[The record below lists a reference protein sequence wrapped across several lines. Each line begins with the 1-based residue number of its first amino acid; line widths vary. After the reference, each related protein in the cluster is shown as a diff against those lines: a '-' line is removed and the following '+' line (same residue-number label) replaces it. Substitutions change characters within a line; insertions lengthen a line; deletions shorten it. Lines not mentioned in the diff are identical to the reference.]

1 MAPKD
6 GVCMSKCSFALFKA
20 INFPPYLQNQTQFEL
35 LPSCHVFT
43 SFSAEE
49 RELPKLGIILILVT
63 KTCSKLPVGSLI
75 KKLKTLC
82 EVKQ

>member
-1 MAPKD
+1 
-6 GVCMSKCSFALFKA
+6 MSKCSFALFKA

-49 RELPKLGIILILVT
+49 REFLAT
-63 KTCSKLPVGSLI
+63 KTWYYINFGD
-75 KKLKTLC
+75 
-82 EVKQ
+82 

>member
-49 RELPKLGIILILVT
+49 REILAT
-63 KTCSKLPVGSLI
+63 KTWYYINFGD
-75 KKLKTLC
+75 
-82 EVKQ
+82 